1 MNKGV
6 SFTGFLKY
14 QFYPDK
20 IQFMDT
26 PIFKLDMKFYNQ
38 EGNVKFLDADF
49 ANVLMVKSNEFDNK
63 SFQRA
68 CDTINMSLKAA
79 GFNGH
84 DLFKIGSLKSM
95 PDFDLGSF

>member
-1 MNKGV
+1 
-6 SFTGFLKY
+6 
-14 QFYPDK
+14 
-20 IQFMDT
+20 
-26 PIFKLDMKFYNQ
+26 
-38 EGNVKFLDADF
+38 
-49 ANVLMVKSNEFDNK
+49 MVKSNEFDNK